1 MKYSQIIGL
10 YEYFQP
16 VYDITQESGDYWK
29 QFIPTENFFEVLE
42 AFLNSLESKDS
53 KKRKS
58 IWLQGPYGTGK
69 SHATGVIKHL
79 LWDELSEIEDF
90 IEKFNKPQLSERLK
104 NFRKE
109 NRVLPVTLKGVSG
122 INTPKDFSLIIEKA
136 VKDTLNK
143 LNISIRTQSEFEKY
157 LISIEKDDKIN
168 WQNLINNNPKLRSLA
183 SNMEILKKRLEQKD
197 IEIIPIID
205 EALGDLKISHPNIEE
220 WLSEVLKELQ
230 NKGISHIAIYWDD
243 FTPIMELSISSVLL
257 NVLQSIAEKSFYENI
272 FLFIISHRYPQ
283 QTQISKEDQEKVLGR
298 FESKRYEMENITTFH
313 IISNAIKRKNKEI
326 WETLRDNLFEKN
338 IIGFK
343 RIIRKIIEDR
353 ENLVR
358 IIKDLFPIH
367 PYTAQLAVGLA
378 RYIGSTERSIF
389 NFLYD
394 EEKGFINFINNY
406 PDEQNNEYFL
416 TADKL
421 WDYFLDE
428 LERRQEEKIH
438 NIVPKYKLH
447 YDSLKEKGEE
457 YLAVFKV
464 ILLLNLLQAYVS
476 FSDELSLFSPKE
488 ENIKDAFLGSHY
500 YEQLD
505 SVLEYID
512 KNVISKTPDGL
523 YLISQIPLPIEEI
536 KKEEEIIKK
545 QYEDI
550 IKLVE
555 KKKSEIRHAIGL
567 ESIIK
572 NGVLRETEILILWA
586 GNSEDEIRRRILSK
600 FQKLPYVIKLVLFLA
615 KNNEELFNL
624 KNKIKRIINNEELAK
639 YVIFAISQEVFGE
652 ENCKKLFEYIARR
665 NIAEKHAY
673 KEESK
678 RYEEYIVKLLDQ
690 WFEKIQRNYL
700 EIIFGEKIEKLPFL
714 GIRDKINE
722 VFSKEIFN
730 FGLENLEKLTQNRN
744 IWPLKNAEK
753 IAEIFLNAENREILE
768 STLGKK
774 NPEKLLL
781 ELLKSKTGEYIVD
794 KNLKFYEKIDLDHP
808 TFKICKEVE
817 NALKEQE
824 GHTFNLGETL
834 EFLSKP
840 PYGLYPNMVHYAV
853 LAFALRPFINRLYE
867 SGTGRKLTSN
877 VMKEKIRNLFNFWTE
892 KKDRDKLEVRLGTK
906 EEEELTEILKDI
918 FGLEEVENLNKAKWG
933 VRDWIKRI
941 NLPIWSLIYL
951 PYISEDVKKAIKAI
965 DELNRSVDKELSEDR
980 IKKIFELIKKVKTD
994 LKLIMKKEKV
1004 EEGFKNWLKSHKDI
1018 RINENEIEE
1027 VKKYLYKN
1035 MQEEVALWKEDKVS
1049 IKLREWKIEKEEER
1063 YKINLIKSICDLF
1076 NLQDINNFQEL
1087 KEEIKAFINN
1097 NLGYPLWTIKY
1108 ILKIEEIHNII
1119 DFIENFIKNNIE
1131 PSRDQVERFLK
1142 ILELR
1147 KNMLCVNLNS
1157 EIAKQGIQEWLK
1169 INNKDVEKDYVDIYL
1184 DFVKI
1189 NLKKEPYNWEE
1200 KDLQDY
1206 IIFFEF
1212 LKLLAELFNINA
1224 NYIKTP
1230 EDLKLKIKSQIVDKT
1245 CPFWAIGLTS
1255 DEEVNKIIE
1264 KLSNYITSDTSYSL
1278 EEIENLYKSLKVNL
1292 EKINSIWKTS
1302 EIEKLYQD
1310 WLREILGI
1318 EGEIT
1323 KLVSEIK
1330 RKMSNEEY
1338 YWKKDKVENWVRK
1351 NQGSLIKLISE
1362 EKKEK
1367 IIEKIK
1373 TTNKDLRE
1381 ILMQLLEDYPQII
1394 VKLEKLL

>member
-1 MKYSQIIGL
+1 MKYSQIIEL
-10 YEYFQP
+10 YEYFNP

-29 QFIPTENFFEVLE
+29 QFIPTQNFFEVLE
-42 AFLNSLESKDS
+42 AFLNSLESKDT

-79 LWDELSEIEDF
+79 LWDEPSEIEDF
-90 IEKFNKPQLSERLK
+90 IEKFNKPQLRERLK

-109 NRVLPVTLKGVSG
+109 NRVLPVTIKGVSG
-122 INTPKDFSLIIEKA
+122 INTPKDFSLVIEKA
-136 VKDTLNK
+136 VKDTINK
-143 LNISIRTQSEFEKY
+143 IGISITTQSEFEKY
-157 LISIEKDDKIN
+157 LTFIEKDDKIN

-183 SNMEILKKRLEQKD
+183 SNIDTLKKRLEQKD
-197 IEIIPIID
+197 LEIIPIID
-205 EALGDLKISHPNIEE
+205 EALGDLKLSHPNIEE
-220 WLSEVLKELQ
+220 WLSEVLIELQ
-230 NKGISHIAIYWDD
+230 SKGISHIAIYWDE
-243 FTPIMELSISSVLL
+243 FTPIIELSISSVLL

-272 FLFIISHRYPQ
+272 FLFIISHRHPQ
-283 QTQISKEDQEKVLGR
+283 QTQVSKEDQEKVLGR

-326 WETLRDNLFEKN
+326 WEKLRDNFFEEN
-338 IIGFK
+338 RQSFT
-343 RIIRKIIEDR
+343 RIIRRIIEDR
-353 ENLVR
+353 ENLVS

-389 NFLYD
+389 SFLHD
-394 EEKGFINFINNY
+394 EEKGFKNFIINY

-428 LERRQEEKIH
+428 LERRQEEKFH
-438 NIVPKYKLH
+438 NIVTKYKLH

-476 FSDELSLFSPKE
+476 FSDELSLFLPKE
-488 ENIKDAFLGSHY
+488 ENIKDVFLGSHY
-500 YEQLD
+500 YDQLD
-505 SVLEYID
+505 TVLNYID

-536 KKEEEIIKK
+536 KKEEETVKK

-550 IKLVE
+550 IKLVQEE
-555 KKKSEIRHAIGL
+555 KIKISQAIGL

-572 NGVLRETEILILWA
+572 SGVSRETQILVLWA
-586 GNSEDEIRRRILSK
+586 GISEDEIRRRILSK
-600 FQKLPYVIKLVLFLA
+600 FQNPYVIKLVLFLA

-624 KNKIKRIINNEELAK
+624 KNKLKKVITSNEEISK
-639 YVIFAISQEVFGE
+639 SVIIAISQEVFGE

-665 NIAEKHAY
+665 NIAGKYDY

-678 RYEEYIVKLLDQ
+678 RYEEYIVKILDQ

-700 EIIFGEKIEKLPFL
+700 EVIFGEKIEKYPFL
-714 GIRDKINE
+714 EIRDKINKIY
-722 VFSKEIFN
+722 SKEIFN
-730 FGLENLEKLTQNRN
+730 FGLEKLEKLTENRN
-744 IWPLKNAEK
+744 IWTFKNAEK
-753 IAEIFLNAENREILE
+753 IAEIFLYAENREDLE
-768 STLGKK
+768 SNLGRK
-774 NPEKLLL
+774 NPERLLL
-781 ELLKSKTGEYIVD
+781 EMLKTHTGEYIVD
-794 KNLKFYEKIDLDHP
+794 KNLKFYDKIYLDHP

-834 EFLSKP
+834 EFLSKA
-840 PYGLYPNMVHYAV
+840 PYGLYPNMVHYGV
-853 LAFALRPFINRLYE
+853 LAFALRPFVNRLYE
-867 SGTGRKLTSN
+867 SGTGRKLTPN
-877 VMKEKIRNLFNFWTE
+877 VMKEKLKNLFNFWTE
-892 KKDRDKLEVRLGTK
+892 KKDRDKLEVRLGSK

-918 FGLEEVENLNKAKWG
+918 FGLEEVENLNKAKWE
-933 VRDWIKRI
+933 VRDWIKKI
-941 NLPIWSLIYL
+941 NLPIWSLIHL
-951 PYISEDVKKAIKAI
+951 PYISEDVKEAIKAI
-965 DELNRSVDKELSEDR
+965 DELNRSIDKELSEDR

-1063 YKINLIKSICDLF
+1063 YKINLIKSISDLF
-1076 NLQDINNFQEL
+1076 NLQNINNFQEL
-1087 KEEIKAFINN
+1087 KVGIKAFINN
-1097 NLGYPLWTIKY
+1097 NLGYPLWTLKY

-1131 PSRDQVERFLK
+1131 PSRDQVERFLE

-1169 INNKDVEKDYVDIYL
+1169 INNKDVGKYYIDIYL
-1184 DFVKI
+1184 DFLKA
-1189 NLKKEPYNWEE
+1189 NLKREPYSWEE

-1212 LKLLAELFNINA
+1212 QKLLAELFNINA

-1230 EDLKLKIKSQIVDKT
+1230 EDLKLKIKSQIIDKT
-1245 CPFWAIGLTS
+1245 YPFWAIGLTS
-1255 DEEVNKIIE
+1255 NEEVNKIIE

-1278 EEIENLYKSLKVNL
+1278 EEIENLYKSLIINL

-1302 EIEKLYQD
+1302 EIEKLYHD

-1318 EGEIT
+1318 EGDIT
-1323 KLVSEIK
+1323 ILVREIK
-1330 RKMSNEEY
+1330 RKMSHEEY
-1338 YWKKDKVENWVRK
+1338 YWKKDKVENWVRR
-1351 NQGSLIKLISE
+1351 NQGILLKLIFE

-1394 VKLEKLL
+1394 VELERIL

>member
-1 MKYSQIIGL
+1 MKYSEIIGL
-10 YEYFQP
+10 YEFFHP
-16 VYDITQESGDYWK
+16 AYDITQESGDYWK
-29 QFIPTENFFEVLE
+29 QFIPTENFYEVLE
-42 AFLNSLESKDS
+42 AFLNSLQSKDT

-79 LWDELSEIEDF
+79 LWDEPSEIEDF
-90 IEKFNKPQLSERLK
+90 IEKINKSQLRERLK

-109 NRVLPVTLKGVSG
+109 NRVLPVTIKGVSG
-122 INTPKDFSLIIEKA
+122 INTPKDFSLVIEKA
-136 VKDTLNK
+136 VKDTINK
-143 LNISIRTQSEFEKY
+143 IGISITTQSEFEKY
-157 LISIEKDDKIN
+157 LTFIEKDDKIN

-183 SNMEILKKRLEQKD
+183 SNIDTLKKRLEQKD
-197 IEIIPIID
+197 LEIIPIID
-205 EALGDLKISHPNIEE
+205 EALGDLKLSHPNIEE

-230 NKGISHIAIYWDD
+230 SKGISHIAIYWDE

-272 FLFIISHRYPQ
+272 FLFIISHRHPQ

-326 WETLRDNLFEKN
+326 WEKLRDNLFEENKLS
-338 IIGFK
+338 FK
-343 RIIRKIIEDR
+343 RIIRKISEDR
-353 ENLVR
+353 EDLVK

-389 NFLYD
+389 SFLHD
-394 EEKGFINFINNY
+394 EEKGFKNFINNY

-438 NIVPKYKLH
+438 NIVSKYKLH

-476 FSDELSLFSPKE
+476 FSDELSLFLPKE

-500 YEQLD
+500 YKQLD

-536 KKEEEIIKK
+536 KKEEETVKK
-545 QYEDI
+545 EYEDI
-550 IKLVE
+550 IKLVQRD
-555 KKKSEIRHAIGL
+555 KLKISQAIGL
-567 ESIIK
+567 EKFIK
-572 NGVLRETEILILWA
+572 SWISRETQILILWA
-586 GNSEDEIRRRILSK
+586 GISEDEIRRRISSNFRK
-600 FQKLPYVIKLVLFLA
+600 PYVIKLVLFLA

-624 KNKIKRIINNEELAK
+624 KSNIKRIINNDELAK
-639 YVIFAISQEVFGE
+639 FVIFCISEEVFGE
-652 ENCKKLFEYIARR
+652 ENCNKLYEYIARR

-673 KEESK
+673 REESK
-678 RYEEYIVKLLDQ
+678 RYEDYIVKLLDQ
-690 WFEKIQRNYL
+690 WFEKIDRNYL
-700 EIIFGEKIEKLPFL
+700 EIIFGEKIEKLPFIE
-714 GIRDKINE
+714 IRDKIDKIY
-722 VFSKEIFN
+722 SKEIFN
-730 FGLENLEKLTQNRN
+730 YGLENIEKLTENKN
-744 IWPLKNAEK
+744 IWTLKNAEK
-753 IAEIFLNAENREILE
+753 IAEIFLYAENREDLE
-768 STLGKK
+768 ITLGRKY
-774 NPEKLLL
+774 PEKLLL
-781 ELLKSKTGEYIVD
+781 EMLKTNTGEYILD

-824 GHTFNLGETL
+824 GHTFNMGETL
-834 EFLSKP
+834 EFLRNP
-840 PYGLYPNMVHYAV
+840 PYGLYPNMVHYGV
-853 LAFALRPFINRLYE
+853 LALALRPFVNRLYE
-867 SGTGRKLTSN
+867 SGTGRKLTPN
-877 VMKEKIRNLFNFWTE
+877 IMKEKIKNLFNFWTE

-906 EEEELTEILKDI
+906 EEEELTEMLKDI
-918 FGLEEVENLNKAKWG
+918 FELKDVENLNKAKWG
-933 VRDWIKRI
+933 IRDWIKKI
-941 NLPIWSLIYL
+941 YLPMWSLIYL
-951 PYISEDVKKAIKAI
+951 PYISEDVKEAIKAI

-1004 EEGFKNWLKSHKDI
+1004 EEGFKDWLKSHKDI

-1108 ILKIEEIHNII
+1108 VLKIEEIHNII

-1157 EIAKQGIQEWLK
+1157 EIAKQGIKEWLK
-1169 INNKDVEKDYVDIYL
+1169 INNKDIEENYIDIYL
-1184 DFVKI
+1184 DFLKA

-1212 LKLLAELFNINA
+1212 QKLLAELFNINA
-1224 NYIKTP
+1224 NYIKTL

-1245 CPFWAIGLTS
+1245 YPFWAIGLTS

-1302 EIEKLYQD
+1302 EIEKLYHY

-1323 KLVSEIK
+1323 ILVSEIK
-1330 RKMSNEEY
+1330 RKMSSEEY
-1338 YWKKDKVENWVRK
+1338 YWKKDKVENWVRR
-1351 NQGSLIKLISE
+1351 NQASLIKLISE

-1394 VKLEKLL
+1394 VKLERIL

>member
-1 MKYSQIIGL
+1 MKYSEIIGL
-10 YEYFQP
+10 YEYFHP
-16 VYDITQESGDYWK
+16 AYDITQESGGYWK
-29 QFIPTENFFEVLE
+29 QFIPTQNFFEVLE
-42 AFLNSLESKDS
+42 AFLNSLESKDT

-58 IWLQGPYGTGK
+58 IWLQGRYGTGK

-90 IEKFNKPQLSERLK
+90 IEKINKSQLRERLK

-109 NRVLPVTLKGVSG
+109 NRVLPVTIKGVSG
-122 INTPKDFSLIIEKA
+122 INTPKDFSLVIEKA
-136 VKDTLNK
+136 VKDTINK
-143 LNISIRTQSEFEKY
+143 LGISITTQSEFEKY
-157 LISIEKDDKIN
+157 LTFIEKDYKIN
-168 WQNLINNNPKLRSLA
+168 WQSLINNNPKLRSLA
-183 SNMEILKKRLEQKD
+183 SNIETLKKRLEQKD
-197 IEIIPIID
+197 IEIIAIID

-230 NKGISHIAIYWDD
+230 NKGISHIAIYWDE
-243 FTPIMELSISSVLL
+243 FTPIMELSISSILL

-272 FLFIISHRYPQ
+272 FLFIISHRHPQ

-298 FESKRYEMENITTFH
+298 FESKCYEMENITTFH

-326 WETLRDNLFEKN
+326 WEKLRDNLFEEN
-338 IIGFK
+338 RQSFT
-343 RIIRKIIEDR
+343 RITRRIFEDR
-353 ENLVR
+353 ENLVS

-378 RYIGSTERSIF
+378 RYVGSTERSIF
-389 NFLYD
+389 SFLHD
-394 EEKGFINFINNY
+394 EEKGFKNFINNY

-438 NIVPKYKLH
+438 NIVSKYKLH

-476 FSDELSLFSPKE
+476 FSDALSLLLPKE

-500 YEQLD
+500 YKQLD
-505 SVLEYID
+505 SILEYIY

-536 KKEEEIIKK
+536 KKEEEAVKK

-550 IKLVE
+550 IKLVQRVKFKMSQAKE
-555 KKKSEIRHAIGL
+555 L

-572 NGVLRETEILILWA
+572 SGISREIQLLILWA
-586 GNSEDEIRRRILSK
+586 GISEDEIRRRILSK
-600 FQKLPYVIKLVLFLA
+600 FQNPYVIKLVIFLA
-615 KNNEELFNL
+615 KNYEELFNL
-624 KNKIKRIINNEELAK
+624 KNKIKRFINNNELEK
-639 YVIFAISQEVFGE
+639 FVIFCISEEVFGE
-652 ENCKKLFEYIARR
+652 ENCNKLYEYIARR

-673 KEESK
+673 REESK
-678 RYEEYIVKLLDQ
+678 RYEDYIVKLLDQ
-690 WFEKIQRNYL
+690 WFEKIDRNYL

-714 GIRDKINE
+714 EIRDKINKIY
-722 VFSKEIFN
+722 SKEIFKY
-730 FGLENLEKLTQNRN
+730 GLENLEKLTENKN
-744 IWPLKNAEK
+744 IWTLKNAEK
-753 IAEIFLNAENREILE
+753 IAEIFLYAENREDLE
-768 STLGKK
+768 SALGRKY
-774 NPEKLLL
+774 PEKLLL
-781 ELLKSKTGEYIVD
+781 EMLKTNTGEYILD

-808 TFKICKEVE
+808 VFRICKEVE

-824 GHTFNLGETL
+824 GHAFNLGEIL
-834 EFLSKP
+834 KFLTYP
-840 PYGLYPNMVHYAV
+840 PYGLYPNMLHYGV
-853 LAFALRPFINRLYE
+853 LALALRPFVNRLYE
-867 SGTGRKLTSN
+867 SGTGRKLTPI
-877 VMKEKIRNLFNFWTE
+877 VMKEKIKNLFYYWTE

-906 EEEELTEILKDI
+906 EEEELTEMLKDI
-918 FGLEEVENLNKAKWG
+918 FELKDVENLNKTKWG
-933 VRDWIKRI
+933 IRDWIKKI
-941 NLPIWSLIYL
+941 YLPMWSLIYL
-951 PYISEDVKKAIKAI
+951 PYIPEDVKEAIKAI

-980 IKKIFELIKKVKTD
+980 IKKICELIKKVKTD
-994 LKLIMKKEKV
+994 LRLIMKKEKA
-1004 EEGFKNWLKSHKDI
+1004 EEGFKNWLKSYKDI
-1018 RINENEIEE
+1018 RIDENEIEE

-1035 MQEEVALWKEDKVS
+1035 MQEEVALWNEDKVYIR
-1049 IKLREWKIEKEEER
+1049 IKEWMIEKEEER
-1063 YKINLIKSICDLF
+1063 YKMNLVRSICDLF
-1076 NLQDINNFQEL
+1076 NLQNINNFQKL
-1087 KEEIKAFINN
+1087 REESKNFINN
-1097 NLGYPLWTIKY
+1097 ELGYPLWTIKY

-1119 DFIENFIKNNIE
+1119 EFIENFIKNDIE
-1131 PSRDQVERFLK
+1131 PSRDQVERFLRL
-1142 ILELR
+1142 LELR

-1157 EIAKQGIQEWLK
+1157 EIAKQGIHEWLK
-1169 INNKDVEKDYVDIYL
+1169 INHKTIDNDYVNNYL
-1184 DFVKI
+1184 EF
-1189 NLKKEPYNWEE
+1189 LKASLNKEPYNWEE

-1206 IIFFEF
+1206 IIYFEF
-1212 LKLLAELFNINA
+1212 QKLLAELFDINA
-1224 NYIKTP
+1224 NCIKTP

-1245 CPFWAIGLTS
+1245 YPFWAIGLTS

-1292 EKINSIWKTS
+1292 EKINSIWKPS
-1302 EIEKLYQD
+1302 EIEKLYHY

-1318 EGEIT
+1318 EGDIT

-1330 RKMSNEEY
+1330 RRMNNEEY

-1351 NQGSLIKLISE
+1351 NQVSLIMLIFE

-1367 IIEKIK
+1367 LLEKIK
-1373 TTNKDLRE
+1373 NTDKDLRE
-1381 ILMQLLEDYPQII
+1381 ILIQLLEDYPQII
-1394 VKLEKLL
+1394 AKLDELL

>member
-1 MKYSQIIGL
+1 MKYSEIIGL
-10 YEYFQP
+10 YEYFHP
-16 VYDITQESGDYWK
+16 AYDITQESGDYWK
-29 QFIPTENFFEVLE
+29 QFIPTQNFFEVLE
-42 AFLNSLESKDS
+42 AFLNSLESKDT

-90 IEKFNKPQLSERLK
+90 IEKINKFQLRERLK

-109 NRVLPVTLKGVSG
+109 NRVLPVTIKGVSG
-122 INTPKDFSLIIEKA
+122 INTPKDFSLVIEKA
-136 VKDTLNK
+136 VKDTINK
-143 LNISIRTQSEFEKY
+143 LGISIRTQSEFEKY
-157 LISIEKDDKIN
+157 LTFIEKDDKIN

-183 SNMEILKKRLEQKD
+183 SNIETLKKRLEQKD
-197 IEIIPIID
+197 IEIISIID

-230 NKGISHIAIYWDD
+230 NKGISHIAIYWDE
-243 FTPIMELSISSVLL
+243 FTPIMELSISSILL

-272 FLFIISHRYPQ
+272 FLFIISHRHPQ

-298 FESKRYEMENITTFH
+298 FENKRYEMENITTFH

-326 WETLRDNLFEKN
+326 WEKLRDNLFEEN
-338 IIGFK
+338 RQSFT
-343 RIIRKIIEDR
+343 RIIRRIFEDK
-353 ENLVR
+353 ENLVS

-378 RYIGSTERSIF
+378 RYVGSTERSIF
-389 NFLYD
+389 SFLHD
-394 EEKGFINFINNY
+394 EEKGFKNFINNY

-438 NIVPKYKLH
+438 NIVSKYKLH
-447 YDSLKEKGEE
+447 YDSLKEKGGE

-476 FSDELSLFSPKE
+476 FSDELSLFLPKE

-500 YEQLD
+500 YKQLD
-505 SVLEYID
+505 SILEYID

-536 KKEEEIIKK
+536 KKEEEAVKK

-555 KKKSEIRHAIGL
+555 RDKLKISQAIGL
-567 ESIIK
+567 EKFIK
-572 NGVLRETEILILWA
+572 SWISRETQILILWA
-586 GNSEDEIRRRILSK
+586 GISEDEIRRRILSK
-600 FQKLPYVIKLVLFLA
+600 FQNPYVIKLVIFLA
-615 KNNEELFNL
+615 KNYEELFNL
-624 KNKIKRIINNEELAK
+624 KNKIKRFMNNNELAK
-639 YVIFAISQEVFGE
+639 YVIFCISEEVFGE
-652 ENCKKLFEYIARR
+652 ENCNKLYEYIARR

-673 KEESK
+673 REESK
-678 RYEEYIVKLLDQ
+678 RYEDYIVKLLDQ
-690 WFEKIQRNYL
+690 WFEKIDKNYL

-714 GIRDKINE
+714 EIKDKIDKIY
-722 VFSKEIFN
+722 SKEIFN
-730 FGLENLEKLTQNRN
+730 YGLENIEKLTENKN
-744 IWPLKNAEK
+744 IWTNKHAEK
-753 IAEIFLNAENREILE
+753 IAEIFLYSENRDELE
-768 STLGKK
+768 RTLGRKY
-774 NPEKLLL
+774 PEKLLL
-781 ELLKSKTGEYIVD
+781 EMLKTNTGEYILD

-808 TFKICKEVE
+808 VFRICKEVE

-824 GHTFNLGETL
+824 GHTFNLGEIL
-834 EFLSKP
+834 KFLTSP
-840 PYGLYPNMVHYAV
+840 PYGLYPNMVHYGV
-853 LAFALRPFINRLYE
+853 LALALRPFVNRLYE
-867 SGTGRKLTSN
+867 SGTGRKLTPI
-877 VMKEKIRNLFNFWTE
+877 VMKEKIKNLFNFWTE

-906 EEEELTEILKDI
+906 EEEELTEMLKDI
-918 FGLEEVENLNKAKWG
+918 FELKDVENLNKAKWG
-933 VRDWIKRI
+933 IRDWIKKI
-941 NLPIWSLIYL
+941 YLPMWSLIYL
-951 PYISEDVKKAIKAI
+951 PYISEDVKEAIKAI

-980 IKKIFELIKKVKTD
+980 IKKICELIKKVKTD
-994 LKLIMKKEKV
+994 LRLIMKKEKA
-1004 EEGFKNWLKSHKDI
+1004 EEGFKNWLKSYKDI
-1018 RINENEIEE
+1018 RIDENEIEE

-1035 MQEEVALWKEDKVS
+1035 MQEEVALWNEDKVY
-1049 IKLREWKIEKEEER
+1049 IKIKEWMIEKEEER
-1063 YKINLIKSICDLF
+1063 YKINLVRSICDLF
-1076 NLQDINNFQEL
+1076 NLQNINNFQKL
-1087 KEEIKAFINN
+1087 REEIKNFINN
-1097 NLGYPLWTIKY
+1097 ELGYPLWTIKY

-1119 DFIENFIKNNIE
+1119 EFIENFIKNDIE

-1142 ILELR
+1142 LLELR

-1157 EIAKQGIQEWLK
+1157 EIAKQGIHEWLK
-1169 INNKDVEKDYVDIYL
+1169 INNKTIDNDYVNIYL
-1184 DFVKI
+1184 EF
-1189 NLKKEPYNWEE
+1189 LKASLNKEPYNWEE

-1206 IIFFEF
+1206 IIYFEF
-1212 LKLLAELFNINA
+1212 QKLLAELFNINA
-1224 NYIKTP
+1224 NSIKTA

-1245 CPFWAIGLTS
+1245 YPFWAIGLTS
-1255 DEEVNKIIE
+1255 DEEVNKTIE

-1278 EEIENLYKSLKVNL
+1278 EEIENLYKSLKDNL

-1302 EIEKLYQD
+1302 EIEKLYHD

-1323 KLVSEIK
+1323 ILMSEIK
-1330 RKMSNEEY
+1330 RKMSSEEY
-1338 YWKKDKVENWVRK
+1338 YWKKDKVENWVRR
-1351 NQGSLIKLISE
+1351 NQGSLIKLISD

-1394 VKLEKLL
+1394 VKLERIL

>member
-1 MKYSQIIGL
+1 MKYSEIIGL
-10 YEYFQP
+10 YEYFHP
-16 VYDITQESGDYWK
+16 AYDITQESGGYWK
-29 QFIPTENFFEVLE
+29 QFIPTQNFFEVLE
-42 AFLNSLESKDS
+42 AFLNSLESKDT

-58 IWLQGPYGTGK
+58 IWLQGRYGTGK

-90 IEKFNKPQLSERLK
+90 IEKINKSQLRERLK

-109 NRVLPVTLKGVSG
+109 NRVLPVTIKGVSG
-122 INTPKDFSLIIEKA
+122 INTPKDFSLVIEKA
-136 VKDTLNK
+136 VKDTINK
-143 LNISIRTQSEFEKY
+143 LGISITTQSEFEKY
-157 LISIEKDDKIN
+157 LTFIEKDYKIN
-168 WQNLINNNPKLRSLA
+168 WQSLINNNPKLRSLA
-183 SNMEILKKRLEQKD
+183 SNIETLKKRLEQKD
-197 IEIIPIID
+197 IEIIAIID

-230 NKGISHIAIYWDD
+230 NKGISHIAIYWDE
-243 FTPIMELSISSVLL
+243 FTPIMELSISSILL

-272 FLFIISHRYPQ
+272 FLFIISHRHPQ

-298 FESKRYEMENITTFH
+298 FESKCYEMENITTFH

-326 WETLRDNLFEKN
+326 WEKLRDNLFEEN
-338 IIGFK
+338 RQSFT
-343 RIIRKIIEDR
+343 RITRRIFEDR
-353 ENLVR
+353 ENLVS

-378 RYIGSTERSIF
+378 RYVGSTERSIF
-389 NFLYD
+389 SFLHD
-394 EEKGFINFINNY
+394 EEKGFKNFINNY

-438 NIVPKYKLH
+438 NIVSKYKLH

-476 FSDELSLFSPKE
+476 FSDALSLLLPKE

-500 YEQLD
+500 YKQLD
-505 SVLEYID
+505 SILEYIY

-536 KKEEEIIKK
+536 KKEEEAVKK

-550 IKLVE
+550 IKLVQRVKFKMSQAKE
-555 KKKSEIRHAIGL
+555 L

-572 NGVLRETEILILWA
+572 SGISREIQLLILWA
-586 GNSEDEIRRRILSK
+586 GISEDEIRRRILSK
-600 FQKLPYVIKLVLFLA
+600 FQNPYVIKLVIFLA
-615 KNNEELFNL
+615 KNYEELFNL
-624 KNKIKRIINNEELAK
+624 KNKIKRFMNYNELDK
-639 YVIFAISQEVFGE
+639 YVIFCISEEVFGE
-652 ENCKKLFEYIARR
+652 ENCNKLYEYIARR

-673 KEESK
+673 REESK
-678 RYEEYIVKLLDQ
+678 RYEDYIVKLLDQ
-690 WFEKIQRNYL
+690 WFEKIDRNYL

-714 GIRDKINE
+714 EIRDKINKIY
-722 VFSKEIFN
+722 SKEIFKY
-730 FGLENLEKLTQNRN
+730 GLENLEKLTENKN
-744 IWPLKNAEK
+744 IWTLKNAEK
-753 IAEIFLNAENREILE
+753 IAEIFLYAENREDLE
-768 STLGKK
+768 SALGRKY
-774 NPEKLLL
+774 PEKLLL
-781 ELLKSKTGEYIVD
+781 EMLKTNTGEYILD

-808 TFKICKEVE
+808 VFRICKEVE

-824 GHTFNLGETL
+824 GHAFNLGEIL
-834 EFLSKP
+834 KFLTYP
-840 PYGLYPNMVHYAV
+840 PYGLYPNMLHYGV
-853 LAFALRPFINRLYE
+853 LALALRPFVNRLYE
-867 SGTGRKLTSN
+867 SGTGRKLTPI
-877 VMKEKIRNLFNFWTE
+877 VMKEKIKNLFYYWTE

-906 EEEELTEILKDI
+906 EEEELTEMLKDI
-918 FGLEEVENLNKAKWG
+918 FELKDVENLNKTKWG
-933 VRDWIKRI
+933 IRDWIKKI
-941 NLPIWSLIYL
+941 YLPMWSLIYL
-951 PYISEDVKKAIKAI
+951 PYIPEDVKEAIKAI

-980 IKKIFELIKKVKTD
+980 IKKICELIKKVKTD
-994 LKLIMKKEKV
+994 LRLIMKKEKA
-1004 EEGFKNWLKSHKDI
+1004 EEGFKNWLKSYKDI
-1018 RINENEIEE
+1018 RIDENEIEE

-1035 MQEEVALWKEDKVS
+1035 MQEEVALWNEDKVYIR
-1049 IKLREWKIEKEEER
+1049 IKEWMIEKEEER
-1063 YKINLIKSICDLF
+1063 YKMNLVRSICDLF
-1076 NLQDINNFQEL
+1076 NLQNINNFQKL
-1087 KEEIKAFINN
+1087 REESKNFINN
-1097 NLGYPLWTIKY
+1097 ELGYPLWTIKY

-1119 DFIENFIKNNIE
+1119 EFIENFIKNDIE
-1131 PSRDQVERFLK
+1131 PSRDQVERFLRL
-1142 ILELR
+1142 LELR

-1157 EIAKQGIQEWLK
+1157 EIAKQGIHEWLK
-1169 INNKDVEKDYVDIYL
+1169 INHKTIDNDYVNNYL
-1184 DFVKI
+1184 EF
-1189 NLKKEPYNWEE
+1189 LKASLNKEPYNWEE

-1206 IIFFEF
+1206 IIYFEF
-1212 LKLLAELFNINA
+1212 QKLLAELFDINA
-1224 NYIKTP
+1224 NCIRTP

-1245 CPFWAIGLTS
+1245 YPFWAIGLTS

-1292 EKINSIWKTS
+1292 EKINSIWKPS
-1302 EIEKLYQD
+1302 EIEKLYHY

-1318 EGEIT
+1318 EGDIT

-1330 RKMSNEEY
+1330 RRMNNEEY

-1351 NQGSLIKLISE
+1351 NQGSLIMLIFE

-1367 IIEKIK
+1367 ILEKIK
-1373 TTNKDLRE
+1373 NTDKDLRE
-1381 ILMQLLEDYPQII
+1381 ILIQLLEDYPQII
-1394 VKLEKLL
+1394 AKLDELL

>member
-1 MKYSQIIGL
+1 MKYSEIIGL
-10 YEYFQP
+10 YEYFHP
-16 VYDITQESGDYWK
+16 AYDITQESGDYWK
-29 QFIPTENFFEVLE
+29 QFIPTQNFFEVLE
-42 AFLNSLESKDS
+42 AFLNSLESKDT

-90 IEKFNKPQLSERLK
+90 IEKINKSQLRERLK
-104 NFRKE
+104 NFRRE
-109 NRVLPVTLKGVSG
+109 HRVLPVTIKGVSG
-122 INTPKDFSLIIEKA
+122 INTPKDFSLVIEKA
-136 VKDTLNK
+136 VKDTINK
-143 LNISIRTQSEFEKY
+143 LGISIRTQSEFEKY
-157 LISIEKDDKIN
+157 LTFIEKDDKIN
-168 WQNLINNNPKLRSLA
+168 WQNLINNNPKLRSLT
-183 SNMEILKKRLEQKD
+183 SNIETLKKRLEQKD

-230 NKGISHIAIYWDD
+230 NKGISHIAIYWDE
-243 FTPIMELSISSVLL
+243 FTPIMELSISSILL

-272 FLFIISHRYPQ
+272 FLFIISHRHPQ

-326 WETLRDNLFEKN
+326 WEKLRDNLFEEN
-338 IIGFK
+338 RQSFT
-343 RIIRKIIEDR
+343 RIIRRIFDDR
-353 ENLVR
+353 ENLVS

-378 RYIGSTERSIF
+378 RYVGSTERSIF
-389 NFLYD
+389 SFLHD
-394 EEKGFINFINNY
+394 EEKGFKNFINNY

-438 NIVPKYKLH
+438 NIVSKYKLH

-476 FSDELSLFSPKE
+476 FSDELSLLLPKE

-500 YEQLD
+500 YEHLG
-505 SVLEYID
+505 SVLAYID

-536 KKEEEIIKK
+536 KKEEEAVKK

-555 KKKSEIRHAIGL
+555 RDKLKISQAIGL
-567 ESIIK
+567 EKFIK
-572 NGVLRETEILILWA
+572 SWISRETQILILWA
-586 GNSEDEIRRRILSK
+586 GISEDEIRRRILSK
-600 FQKLPYVIKLVLFLA
+600 FQTPYVIKLVIFLA
-615 KNNEELFNL
+615 KNYEELFNL
-624 KNKIKRIINNEELAK
+624 KNKIKRFMNNNELAK
-639 YVIFAISQEVFGE
+639 YVIFCISEEVFGE
-652 ENCKKLFEYIARR
+652 ENCNKLYEYIARR

-673 KEESK
+673 REESK
-678 RYEEYIVKLLDQ
+678 RYEDYIVKLLDQ
-690 WFEKIQRNYL
+690 WFEKIDKNYL

-714 GIRDKINE
+714 EIRDKIDKIY
-722 VFSKEIFN
+722 SKEIFN
-730 FGLENLEKLTQNRN
+730 YGLENIEKLTENKN
-744 IWPLKNAEK
+744 IWTNKHAEK
-753 IAEIFLNAENREILE
+753 IAEIFLYSENRDELE
-768 STLGKK
+768 RTLGRKY
-774 NPEKLLL
+774 PEKLLL
-781 ELLKSKTGEYIVD
+781 EMLKTNTGEYILD

-808 TFKICKEVE
+808 VFRICKEVE

-824 GHTFNLGETL
+824 GHTFNLGEIL
-834 EFLSKP
+834 KFLTYP
-840 PYGLYPNMVHYAV
+840 PYGLYPNMVHYGV
-853 LAFALRPFINRLYE
+853 LALALRPFVNRLYE
-867 SGTGRKLTSN
+867 SGTGRKLTPI
-877 VMKEKIRNLFNFWTE
+877 VMKEKIKNLFNFWTE

-906 EEEELTEILKDI
+906 EEEELTEMLKDI
-918 FGLEEVENLNKAKWG
+918 FELKDVENLNKAKWG
-933 VRDWIKRI
+933 IRDWIKKI
-941 NLPIWSLIYL
+941 YLPMWSLIYL
-951 PYISEDVKKAIKAI
+951 PYISEDVKEAIKAI

-980 IKKIFELIKKVKTD
+980 IKKIFELIKKVNTD
-994 LKLIMKKEKV
+994 LRLIMKKEKA
-1004 EEGFKNWLKSHKDI
+1004 EEGFKNWLKSYKDI
-1018 RINENEIEE
+1018 RIDENEIEE

-1035 MQEEVALWKEDKVS
+1035 MQEEVALWNEDKVY
-1049 IKLREWKIEKEEER
+1049 IKIKEWMIEKEEER
-1063 YKINLIKSICDLF
+1063 YKMNLVRSICDLF
-1076 NLQDINNFQEL
+1076 NLQNINNFQKL
-1087 KEEIKAFINN
+1087 REEIKNFINN
-1097 NLGYPLWTIKY
+1097 ELGYPLWTIKY

-1119 DFIENFIKNNIE
+1119 EFIENFIKNDIE

-1142 ILELR
+1142 LLELR

-1157 EIAKQGIQEWLK
+1157 EIVKQGIHEWLK
-1169 INNKDVEKDYVDIYL
+1169 INHKTIDNDYVNIYL
-1184 DFVKI
+1184 EF
-1189 NLKKEPYNWEE
+1189 LKASLNKEPYNWEE

-1206 IIFFEF
+1206 IIYFEF
-1212 LKLLAELFNINA
+1212 QKLLAELFDINA
-1224 NYIKTP
+1224 NCIKTP
-1230 EDLKLKIKSQIVDKT
+1230 EGLKLKIKSQIVDKT
-1245 CPFWAIGLTS
+1245 YPFWAIGLTS

-1302 EIEKLYQD
+1302 EIEKLYHD

-1318 EGEIT
+1318 EGDIT

-1330 RKMSNEEY
+1330 RRMNNEEY

-1351 NQGSLIKLISE
+1351 NQGSLIMLIFE

-1367 IIEKIK
+1367 ILEKIK
-1373 TTNKDLRE
+1373 NTDKDLRE
-1381 ILMQLLEDYPQII
+1381 ILIQLLEDYPQI
-1394 VKLEKLL
+1394 VAKLDELL